1 MTLAE
6 LERAVASKKRM
17 LLQEQKQKATFD
29 YVLADLI
36 GRSVARIHSSTN
48 TMPKISDVYPT
59 LFEEEKVDEA
69 IQAKKDELSALRFK
83 LFAQSFNNRKNQ
95 EVAKDK

>member
-6 LERAVASKKRM
+6 LERAVDSKKRV
-17 LLQEQKQKATFD
+17 LTQEQKQKATFD

-48 TMPKISDVYPT
+48 TIPKISDIYPT
-59 LFEEEKVDEA
+59 LFNDEEVEEN
-69 IQAKKDELSALRFK
+69 IQAKKDEVSALRFK
-83 LFAQSFNNRKNQ
+83 LFANSFNDRRKS

>member
-6 LERAVASKKRM
+6 LERAVDSKKRV
-17 LLQEQKQKATFD
+17 LTQEQKQKATFD

-48 TMPKISDVYPT
+48 TMPKISDIYPT
-59 LFEEEKVDEA
+59 LFNDEEVEEN
-69 IQAKKDELSALRFK
+69 IQAKKDEVSALRFK
-83 LFAQSFNNRKNQ
+83 LFANSFNDRRKS